1 MILPYTRPDSIKK
14 AKILLKSSFSILNE
28 KFPDLLC
35 MGIGNTSNSLN
46 NIRNSYKESM
56 NSIALSTDEKRIIDY
71 AELGFPRLLF
81 NTKEE
86 ELEEYA
92 SYILGNVKEH
102 DEEHQSSFLETMEA
116 YILCNGNI
124 SKTSSQLYIHRNT
137 CIYRISRIKELFQID
152 LDNAYTR
159 AEVLNCLYIYRFL
172 GQIK

>member
-1 MILPYTRPDSIKK
+1 MILAYTRPDSIKK

-81 NTKEE
+81 NTKE
-86 ELEEYA
+86 
-92 SYILGNVKEH
+92 
-102 DEEHQSSFLETMEA
+102 A